1 LFRPVSPRLNVP
13 LMEEDVLHFWQTRHV
28 FQKSEWQRLGDPPY
42 VFYEGPPTANGK
54 PGVHHALVRAF
65 KDIFL
70 RYKTMRGYHVLR
82 RAGWDTHGLPL
93 EIGVEKQLGFTDK
106 NQIETYGIAAFNDLC
121 RKSAIEH
128 IQEWAKFTERLGFW
142 VDLQDAY
149 VTFTNEYIESVWW
162 ILKQLWDRQ
171 LLYQDTQVVPYCP
184 RCATPLSEHEV
195 ALGHRQAEDPSI
207 YVRMPLV
214 DGPGTSLLVWTT
226 APWTLPGNVAVAV
239 HPDMEYATV
248 ERPIAEGGLEHLIVA
263 RPLLQKTF
271 GDEPLKIVDSF
282 KGRKL
287 KGLRYHPLFTFLLPD
302 KPAHF
307 VVLEDHVST
316 RDGTGL
322 VHIAPAF
329 DAQDMRTA
337 RRYDLPLLMTITDAG
352 TFRPEV
358 RPWSGKFVKDADAL
372 IVQDLAKRGLLL
384 RAGSLTHTVPFC
396 WRCEN
401 PLLYTARRTW
411 FIRAGQFKDKMLA
424 LNQRIHWYPG
434 QIQNGRFGKWLE
446 KEVDWVIGRERYWGT
461 PLPVWQCADCH
472 HQQVIGSLQ
481 ELVEYVGRPLA
492 HLDLH
497 RPYVDELH
505 FPCPQC
511 AGQMQ
516 RVPELVDAWFDSG
529 SMPLAQWHYPFENQD
544 IFKGQFPADFV
555 CEAIDQT
562 HGWFHAL
569 HAIGAML
576 FESESFK
583 NVICPGLI
591 RDAAGQKMST
601 SLGNAID
608 PWDVLNTHGADAL
621 RWHLYTFGPPGQEL
635 RFSPDQASETLR
647 SLTLPLWNVYA
658 FFVTYA
664 NLDGW
669 EPPLTSVASDPDD
682 GIRAEGDSPLPQG
695 GRGVGGEGARA
706 EGTPDS
712 PSDSPLPLGGRGA
725 GGEGAGDDG
734 TRPEGPSPT
743 SSNPLDRWLLSEL
756 HLLIRQVSEA
766 LENYDVTGATRP
778 LQTFVANLSKWYLRR
793 SRRRFWK
800 NGMGADRR
808 AAYATLY
815 QALVTLSKLL
825 APGMPFLAETLYQN
839 LVHAADEG
847 APESVHLADWPAYDP
862 ALVDP
867 ALHADMQLVMK
878 LASLGHAARR
888 QAGIKVRQPLA
899 EIAYSVTGRD
909 EVLTLERFAGL
920 LADELNVKQVRLLGS
935 ASEAVTYRLKPLPEQ
950 LGPKYKS
957 LFPKLSRALAEVDPT
972 QAARD
977 LFSGKPIHVTV
988 EGIRLEIQ
996 PGEVQVRAEPR
1007 HGLAVATDGPYLAVL
1022 NTRLVPGLLQEGLA
1036 REFVRRVQAL
1046 RKQAA
1051 FQITD
1056 HIRIY
1061 LQASPALAQAIRAHR
1076 ELILEETLGVELVD
1090 AGPPGKAIARSA
1102 VTHAEFD
1109 GQRVMIGLVLAS

>member
-1 LFRPVSPRLNVP
+1 MFRPVSPRLNVP
-13 LMEEDVLHFWQTRHV
+13 LMEEDVLHFWQTRHI
-28 FQKSEWQRLGDPPY
+28 FQKSERQRLGGPSY
-42 VFYEGPPTANGK
+42 VFYEGPPTANAK
-54 PGVHHALVRAF
+54 PGLHHALARAF

-70 RYKTMRGYHVLR
+70 RYKTMRGHHVLR

-121 RKSAIEH
+121 RKSAIEY
-128 IQEWAKFTERLGFW
+128 IREWAKFSERLGFW

-162 ILKQLWDRQ
+162 ILKQLWDKQ

-184 RCATPLSEHEV
+184 RCGTPLSEHEV
-195 ALGHRQAEDPSI
+195 ALGYRQAEDPSI

-226 APWTLPGNVAVAV
+226 APWTLPGNVAIAV
-239 HPDMEYATV
+239 NPDLEYVTI
-248 ERPIAEGGLEHLIVA
+248 ERPVAEGGLEHLIVA

-287 KGLRYHPLFTFLLPD
+287 KGLRYHPLFTFLLPE

-307 VVLEDHVST
+307 VVLEDSVT
-316 RDGTGL
+316 AQDGTGL
-322 VHIAPAF
+322 VHVAPAF

-337 RRYDLPLLMTITDAG
+337 RRYDLPLLMTITDTG

-384 RAGSLTHTVPFC
+384 RAASLTHTVPFC

-401 PLLYTARRTW
+401 PLLFTARRTW
-411 FIRAGQFKDKMLA
+411 FIRTGQYKDKMVA

-434 QIQNGRFGKWLE
+434 HIQNGRFGKWLE
-446 KEVDWVIGRERYWGT
+446 KDVDWVLGRERYWGT

-472 HQQVIGSLQ
+472 HQLVIGSLQ
-481 ELVEYVGRPLA
+481 ELAEYVGRPLA
-492 HLDLH
+492 HPDLH

-516 RVPELVDAWFDSG
+516 RVPELIDAWFDSG
-529 SMPLAQWHYPFENQD
+529 SMPLAQWHYPFENQV
-544 IFKGQFPADFV
+544 IFQGQFPADFV

-562 HGWFHAL
+562 HGWFYAL

-583 NVICPGLI
+583 NVISLGLI

-601 SLGNAID
+601 SRGNAVD
-608 PWDVLNTHGADAL
+608 PWDVLNTYGADAL
-621 RWHLYTFGPPGQEL
+621 RWHLYTSGAPGQEP
-635 RFSPDQASETLR
+635 RFSPDLVSQALR
-647 SLTLPLWNVYA
+647 SFTLPLWNVYT
-658 FFVTYA
+658 FFITYA
-664 NLDGW
+664 NQDGW
-669 EPPLTSVASDPDD
+669 QPPL
-682 GIRAEGDSPLPQG
+682 
-695 GRGVGGEGARA
+695 
-706 EGTPDS
+706 
-712 PSDSPLPLGGRGA
+712 PSD
-725 GGEGAGDDG
+725 
-734 TRPEGPSPT
+734 
-743 SSNPLDRWLLSEL
+743 NPLDRWLRSEL

-766 LENYDVTGATRP
+766 LENYDVTAATRP

-800 NGMGADRR
+800 TGAVEDRR
-808 AAYATLY
+808 AACATLY
-815 QALVTLSKLL
+815 EALVTLSKLL
-825 APGMPFLAETLYQN
+825 APVMPFLAETLYQN

-867 ALHADMQLVMK
+867 ALHADMQLVMR

-888 QAGIKVRQPLA
+888 QAGIRVRQPLA
-899 EIAYSVTGRD
+899 EVAFSVTCQE

-935 ASEAVTYRLKPLPEQ
+935 DGEAVIYSLKPLPKQ
-950 LGPKYKS
+950 LGAKYKS
-957 LFPKLSRALAEVDPT
+957 LFPKLSRALAEVDSS
-972 QAARD
+972 QAAHD
-977 LFSGKPIHVTV
+977 LLAGKPVHVTV

-996 PGEVQVRAEPR
+996 PDEVQVRAEAR
-1007 HGLAVATDGPYLAVL
+1007 RGLAVATDGPYLAAL
-1022 NTRLVPGLLQEGLA
+1022 PTRSPTAFASTCKPLLLW
-1036 REFVRRVQAL
+1036 RRPFRL
-1046 RKQAA
+1046 
-1051 FQITD
+1051 I
-1056 HIRIY
+1056 
-1061 LQASPALAQAIRAHR
+1061 AS
-1076 ELILEETLGVELVD
+1076 
-1090 AGPPGKAIARSA
+1090 
-1102 VTHAEFD
+1102 
-1109 GQRVMIGLVLAS
+1109 